1 MADSAWYGDAESPH
15 DRVAGVASTA
25 VGEWHWLLFGSGA
38 AVLLVYALL
47 NPGPGVSARTVE
59 LLLAGV
65 AVVLLGA
72 ATKHVSEGS
81 DERWTPEPPQDGL

>member
-1 MADSAWYGDAESPH
+1 MSDSAWHGDTEPPR
-15 DRVAGVASTA
+15 DRVAGVASTV

-47 NPGPGVSARTVE
+47 NPGLGVSARAVE

-65 AVVLLGA
+65 AVTFLGTA
-72 ATKHVSEGS
+72 ASHAAGADGE
-81 DERWTPEPPQDGL
+81 WTPEPPQGGP